1 VVEQEI
7 EVVLETEIM
16 VVLVA
21 EQVLMVQR
29 ELEVQE
35 IHLL

>member
-7 EVVLETEIM
+7 EAVLETEIM